1 MAIIIENEQ
10 RMEVSDTKMTIN
22 CAPGAYKV
30 YTDKNIKT
38 AQRIGSIPEVSP
50 QMLIY
55 PNPTQN
61 ELSVVVEKAQATGY
75 SLLDAQGKSVQSFI
89 LQGRKSSFSIDIS
102 TLPSGVYFLQ
112 VHTSQGMLTR
122 TIVK

>member
-1 MAIIIENEQ
+1 M
-10 RMEVSDTKMTIN
+10 SIN

-38 AQRIGSIPEVSP
+38 SQRIGSISQVSY
-50 QMLIY
+50 QMRIY
-55 PNPTQN
+55 PNPSQN
-61 ELSVVVEKAQATGY
+61 ELRVVLEKAQATNY
-75 SLLDAQGKSVQSFI
+75 SVFDAHGKSVKADV
-89 LQGRKSSFSIDIS
+89 LQGNQSSFSIDIS